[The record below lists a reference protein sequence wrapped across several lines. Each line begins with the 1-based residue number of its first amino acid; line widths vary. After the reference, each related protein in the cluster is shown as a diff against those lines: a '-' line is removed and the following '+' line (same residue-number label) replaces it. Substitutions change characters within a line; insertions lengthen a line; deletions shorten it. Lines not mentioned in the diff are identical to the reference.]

1 MEYLIIS
8 YIFVFNL
15 KFPTIAN
22 LSLSIPPE
30 DLNDLKE
37 EASESFPKKTVT
49 QIVQLLIREHNLLR
63 KSKGSV
69 DPRDIEHVPGIK
81 ESLSEV
87 IALAHP
93 EAKGLIIPDME
104 EKPKSDPE
112 IKEAFSL
119 RRGNRSST
127 PPSTRPGPSPIKRIT
142 YE

>member
-1 MEYLIIS
+1 M
-8 YIFVFNL
+8 
-15 KFPTIAN
+15 AN
-22 LSLSIPPE
+22 LSVHLSDFYLDKLRE
-30 DLNDLKE
+30 DA
-37 EASESFPKKTVT
+37 ASSYPTTTVT
-49 QIVQLLIREHNLLR
+49 AIIQRLVKEHYDKIPQPDSSL
-63 KSKGSV
+63 
-69 DPRDIEHVPGIK
+69 EHVPGIK

-87 IALAHP
+87 IAAAHP
-93 EAKGLIIPDME
+93 ETRGLIIPDME